1 MNIKHIFQAS
11 AVASALVLAGC
22 GGDINITEGDI
33 TNTNTTTNNA
43 PSTPS
48 TPVVDDSA
56 PGVASPFLS
65 SQVSTALGSSVEVR
79 SLSGRISSVGDAAET
94 ITLTNDTVWALEGP
108 VIIGD
113 DNENSVTLEIEPGTI
128 IFGRSGADYLVISRA
143 KAQQST
149 TVFVTY
155 DAELC
160 VPTDSYKWIK
170 LFFSR
175 KPYQSTGQFLYRLL
189 WPSSRELSSPRSQ
202 ALF

>member
-65 SQVSTALGSSVEVR
+65 SQVST
-79 SLSGRISSVGDAAET
+79 
-94 ITLTNDTVWALEGP
+94 
-108 VIIGD
+108 
-113 DNENSVTLEIEPGTI
+113 
-128 IFGRSGADYLVISRA
+128 
-143 KAQQST
+143 
-149 TVFVTY
+149 
-155 DAELC
+155 
-160 VPTDSYKWIK
+160 
-170 LFFSR
+170 
-175 KPYQSTGQFLYRLL
+175 
-189 WPSSRELSSPRSQ
+189 
-202 ALF
+202 